1 MIGKVGLNRKIL
13 NDTNKHVCLLTLL
26 VAFCIL
32 LSACG
37 KEKKGVPD
45 EMVDDAFREIVIEE
59 GIVYE
64 DSIIYEI
71 NGEGTFSSG
80 DAAMEAEKIGKMIL
94 AVLEGGD
101 TESYRELFC
110 DREDFKEFHN
120 NDWEQLEAG
129 WKANPYYDCYYT
141 YVTEPQGYVG
151 YTYYI
156 YPDFQKMGVET
167 AKAVIFRCQVSV
179 EDRKLGGTKLELY
192 DMSMTEYYSARE
204 WMGDRVTFV
213 ENGEIKGGGMV
224 EIPGQDMGKE
234 VKYINTYQ
242 YMGTDLTE
250 VISEAGKNIE
260 EGWSLKDGYDF
271 YYICQNERNGA
282 VHFQYYFY
290 WQNPIAD
297 YEKVLVT
304 DAWISENGMEEIQNH
319 WFLTRRHNK
328 EKAKAN
334 ERAGGSQ
341 FRISDIQPF
350 LEIDW
355 TDSEILMMKHAIWP
369 ADSARGWE
377 FTIAD
382 VNFDGKPEVLI
393 TFTSNHC
400 GDNALYIYKQEEG
413 KVFPYLDTKATP
425 EPYMLVGIDYKKISP
440 YMDIEL
446 MDAYENE
453 NQEYRYLSLDCSS
466 FGGDVHGGIDTVI
479 LYETVPET
487 DQAPEEL
494 VRIEYCGPEQQKEL
508 FFQGEKVYEAG
519 RLRDL
524 LAAYMDGYT
533 SEGIHYMSV
542 EKSFARDV
550 VGLSQEEKEK
560 ENRELWEAMRE
571 VERGR

>member
-1 MIGKVGLNRKIL
+1 MIGKVDLNRKIP
-13 NDTNKHVCLLTLL
+13 NDTTKQVWLLILL
-26 VAFCIL
+26 MAFCIF

-37 KEKKGVPD
+37 TEKRSVPD
-45 EMVDDAFREIVIEE
+45 EMLDDAFREIVIEE

-64 DSIIYEI
+64 DSIIYET
-71 NGEGTFSSG
+71 NSEGIFSSG
-80 DAAMEAEKIGKMIL
+80 DAAVDAEKIGEML
-94 AVLEGGD
+94 LSVLEGGD
-101 TESYRELFC
+101 TESYQESFC
-110 DREDFKEFHN
+110 DREDFKEFQN
-120 NDWEQLEAG
+120 NDWEQLDEG
-129 WKANPYYDCYYT
+129 WMANPYYDCYYT

-167 AKAVIFRCQVSV
+167 AKAVIFRCEVNAI
-179 EDRKLGGTKLELY
+179 DRKPGGTELELY

-204 WMGDRVTFV
+204 WMGDRVAFV
-213 ENGEIKGGGMV
+213 ENGEVKSGGMV
-224 EIPGQDMGKE
+224 GIPEQDMSKE
-234 VKYINTYQ
+234 VKYRNTYQ
-242 YMGTDLTE
+242 YMGKELAENADGIRE
-250 VISEAGKNIE
+250 CIEA
-260 EGWSLKDGYDF
+260 GWSLRDEYDF

-290 WQNPIAD
+290 WQNPTAD
-297 YEKVLVT
+297 HEKTLVT

-334 ERAGGSQ
+334 ERASGNQ
-341 FRISDIQPF
+341 FGISGIQPF

-355 TDSEILMMKHAIWP
+355 TDSGILMMEHDIWP

-382 VNFDGKPEVLI
+382 VDFDGKPEMLI

-400 GDNALYIYKQEEG
+400 GDNALYIYKQEEE

-446 MDAYENE
+446 MDAYGNE

-479 LYETVPET
+479 LYETVPES
-487 DQAPEEL
+487 DQVPEEL
-494 VRIEYCGPEQQKEL
+494 VRIEYCGPEQRKEL

-524 LAAYMDGYT
+524 LAAYMEGYT
-533 SEGIHYMSV
+533 PVEIHYMPV
-542 EKSFARDV
+542 KKSFARDI

-560 ENRELWEAMRE
+560 ENRELWKAIRE
-571 VERGR
+571 VGSE

>member
-1 MIGKVGLNRKIL
+1 MIGRVSLNRKIR
-13 NDTNKHVCLLTLL
+13 NDMNKRVYLLSSLA
-26 VAFCIL
+26 AFCIF

-37 KEKKGVPD
+37 TEKKGVSD

-71 NGEGTFSSG
+71 NCEGNFSSG
-80 DAAMEAEKIGKMIL
+80 DAAVDAEKIGEMIL
-94 AVLEGGD
+94 SVLEGGD
-101 TESYRELFC
+101 TESYRESFG
-110 DREDFKEFHN
+110 DREDFREFQN
-120 NDWEQLEAG
+120 NDWKQLKAG
-129 WKANPYYDCYYT
+129 WTANPYYDCYYT

-156 YPDFQKMGVET
+156 YPDFQQMGVEM
-167 AKAVIFRCQVSV
+167 AKAVIFRCEVSV

-192 DMSMTEYYSARE
+192 DMSLTEYYSARE
-204 WMGDRVTFV
+204 WMGSRVTFV

-224 EIPGQDMGKE
+224 EIPEQDMSKE

-242 YMGTDLTE
+242 YMGTELAENADGVRE
-250 VISEAGKNIE
+250 WIE
-260 EGWSLKDGYDF
+260 EGWSLKDGYDY

-290 WQNPIAD
+290 WQNPTAD
-297 YEKVLVT
+297 HEKALVT
-304 DAWISENGMEEIQNH
+304 DAWISEKGMEEIQNH
-319 WFLTRRHNK
+319 WFLTRRHNR

-334 ERAGGSQ
+334 EWVSGNQLG
-341 FRISDIQPF
+341 ISDIQPF

-355 TDSEILMMKHAIWP
+355 TDSGILMMEHAIWP

-382 VNFDGKPEVLI
+382 VDFDGKPEVLI

-400 GDNALYIYKQEEG
+400 GDNALYIYRQREG
-413 KVFPYLDTKATP
+413 KVFSYLDTKATP

-446 MDAYENE
+446 MDAYGNE
-453 NQEYRYLSLDCSS
+453 NQEYRYLSLDCMS
-466 FGGDVHGGIDTVI
+466 FGGDIHGGIDTVI
-479 LYETVPET
+479 LYETMLGM
-487 DQAPEEL
+487 DKAPEEL
-494 VRIEYCGPEQQKEL
+494 ARIEYCGPEQRKEL
-508 FFQGEKVYEAG
+508 FFQGEKVHEAG

-524 LAAYMDGYT
+524 LAAYMEEYT
-533 SEGIHYMSV
+533 SVEIHYMPV

-550 VGLSQEEKEK
+550 VGLSQEEKAQ

-571 VERGR
+571 AE